1 MNFLYDL
8 RSAGALSYLADL
20 RRGSLLDL
28 GNKQLG
34 ALTVAGSPTWAQTS
48 RGMGVQCAGAAEA
61 SLSLGN
67 PASLQLSTCTI
78 LVAAQYNGQNVAS
91 YNGIFVKQNA
101 YALAIGPVTKA
112 FGVYDYTSASFRS
125 SGYTP
130 VVNTPHLFGATVV
143 SGAVGGLNMYVNGLW
158 KATNTLTVVNQA
170 SSWKFGFMTAADHD
184 LQGPVIWGAII
195 NRVLTGVEMGR
206 IYDEWLQDP
215 YVLDLP
221 RRNFVTLPQQGFG
234 DAMETAQ
241 SIVIDTDFQR
251 RSDGKIRDL
260 GPNGYA
266 GTLYGTPVPGQNGE
280 GITQSVVDWID
291 FGDITQFNS
300 VASFTLI
307 GWFNWKDAFVA
318 NTYIY
323 SKYVSG
329 TDHILVK
336 TTTSASTTTIAILIS
351 NAALSTATT
360 AVAVL
365 RGATN
370 QHLAIVFDGSGATN
384 ADRLKLYID
393 GDLVAL
399 TFTDAAVPATTANLA
414 AATFRTGISSNFC
427 CPSTHLGLRAM
438 SFPLTSAQV
447 RQEYIGN
454 FAHKLFLKET
464 LEDVPVSLVAS
475 YGAGTYIGNWR
486 IISGTWKCS
495 ETADGKRWLECVTV
509 GAVAMPQPNAFG
521 TWKFTIYHPNN
532 GLNPIFMF
540 QSNLAL
546 DWDNASLTVNGY
558 GFYYGWNGT
567 VGIFKITN
575 SAVAT
580 WLTQSA
586 SGLASVGVNM
596 DVLVNRRS
604 SDGRFTTWLRGGTFT
619 NWTLI
624 NVAGGSGADPSA
636 AETTYTSS
644 LWATINLKAGD
655 KVCFY
660 DPNDSHIG
668 FQIYQGVLN
677 PWELP

>member
-427 CPSTHLGLRAM
+427 CPGTHLGLRAM
-438 SFPLTSAQV
+438 SLPLTAAQV
-447 RQEYIGN
+447 RAEYLNN
-454 FAHKLFLKET
+454 FARRLLLRET
-464 LEDVPVSLVAS
+464 LEDVPVTLAASVAAGLSIGPWALVGDSWACVESATLRRSL
-475 YGAGTYIGNWR
+475 
-486 IISGTWKCS
+486 K
-495 ETADGKRWLECVTV
+495 
-509 GAVAMPQPNAFG
+509 
-521 TWKFTIYHPNN
+521 H
-532 GLNPIFMF
+532 
-540 QSNLAL
+540 
-546 DWDNASLTVNGY
+546 
-558 GFYYGWNGT
+558 
-567 VGIFKITN
+567 VGI
-575 SAVAT
+575 
-580 WLTQSA
+580 
-586 SGLASVGVNM
+586 
-596 DVLVNRRS
+596 
-604 SDGRFTTWLRGGTFT
+604 
-619 NWTLI
+619 
-624 NVAGGSGADPSA
+624 GSGACARPWVQAFGAWHFFIHTNAVSVNEAYVMFIASQPGTYSA
-636 AETTYTSS
+636 TGQNGYMIYLGAGQPWLSRVTSAVVTPLASGPAGSIVTDTEYEVIVHRRRSNCQFTVWMRGGAWGSTWTQIAQVVDASHVTSS
-644 LWATINLKAGD
+644 YINLGSSLLQD
-655 KVCFY
+655 SFSMF
-660 DPNDSHIG
+660 DPFDSS
-668 FQIYQGVLN
+668 V
-677 PWELP
+677 